1 MQEIGADTCKN
12 CCLVSMACTCRQHFG
27 FSRGAAATGYYVQGH
42 DHNNQ
47 PSNVGNVYV
56 TDSTQGDGN
65 GIFRPVRVHVRGAID
80 GLAGIGR
87 GTTFVPADAWPP
99 TRFVFSRVPFGVGN
113 RNCQQSLANDD
124 SEARG
129 DHSGDLAGDGLTA
142 LVGLSQGVNMVN
154 THGEQTERGYETDL
168 QSRLVGPGPSVAG
181 PSTSDVAVQMIE
193 SPEHAIGI
201 QWENANS
208 SISLDMK
215 TPLNH
220 FPPFRFSVE
229 FQDVHRL
236 SDGQVKH
243 SPEVFYAGSLWKVSV
258 QAFNDEDPQGRRT
271 LGLFLHRRKA
281 EITDPLRKV
290 HMYVDSRE
298 KVTTRYQLICPSK
311 REVMVFGSFKQ
322 TGTLLPK
329 APKGW
334 GWRSALLFDE
344 LDDLLQNGALR
355 IAAVVQLI

>member
-1 MQEIGADTCKN
+1 MESK
-12 CCLVSMACTCRQHFG
+12 L
-27 FSRGAAATGYYVQGH
+27 
-42 DHNNQ
+42 
-47 PSNVGNVYV
+47 
-56 TDSTQGDGN
+56 
-65 GIFRPVRVHVRGAID
+65 
-80 GLAGIGR
+80 
-87 GTTFVPADAWPP
+87 
-99 TRFVFSRVPFGVGN
+99 
-113 RNCQQSLANDD
+113 
-124 SEARG
+124 
-129 DHSGDLAGDGLTA
+129 
-142 LVGLSQGVNMVN
+142 
-154 THGEQTERGYETDL
+154 RGYETDL

-298 KVTTRYQLICPSK
+298 KVTARYQLICPSK

-355 IAAVVQLI
+355 IAAVVQLV